1 MIDEDAEGLKVHN
14 KLIMAET
21 RAQRD
26 QEGSQTR
33 SGSKRPPLPLPSS
46 KKRNQIKKKAKPSNK
61 DVAEAKKQ
69 TAAKEA
75 AKDQPVTIKTEPPPK
90 RRMWTD
96 EEDLALC
103 KAYVNITTDPSIGTK
118 QKGDAFWMRIQ
129 KKLYELYG
137 SDAEVVATGKQ
148 WNYKSVESRFK
159 ALGKAVQSFN
169 GYYKAVVKNDES
181 GWTEQ
186 MHIDAACELFLHTEG
201 KPFKFPLCARVLHG
215 CPKFKPTNDPIVLD
229 EDDAEAKPA
238 SASVANPIA
247 TIQGKGLP
255 TPMGTKKAMAQKGVD
270 VDSMATSSAHTDA
283 VLKVAT
289 ATEHL
294 NKSFDMKTKIDSM
307 HKSVESYIK
316 LGMTAK
322 AHHLLEEIE
331 LLTSEISKKEESVAE
346 DDEEEDVPNNIALDE
361 TLGLMANGTYRSLTD
376 DALDDGDDGSLGL
389 QQELELQPR
398 NKQATE
404 STDSEDSSNHS
415 QASSTAEG
423 KAKQMAKQAKN
434 MTGV

>member
-1 MIDEDAEGLKVHN
+1 
-14 KLIMAET
+14 MAET

-33 SGSKRPPLPLPSS
+33 SGSKRPGLPLASS
-46 KKRNQIKKKAKPSNK
+46 KQRNQNKKKSKVTGREVSH
-61 DVAEAKKQ
+61 AKKQ
-69 TAAKEA
+69 TASKEA
-75 AKDQPVTIKTEPPPK
+75 SKDPPVVVKTEPTPK

-118 QKGDAFWMRIQ
+118 QKGDAFWMRVQ
-129 KKLYELYG
+129 KKLYELYE

-159 ALGKAVQSFN
+159 SLGKAVQSFN

-229 EDDAEAKPA
+229 EEENEGKEAEASNDK
-238 SASVANPIA
+238 NPIA
-247 TIQGKGLP
+247 SIQGKGLP
-255 TPMGTKKAMAQKGVD
+255 MPTGTKKAMAQKGFD
-270 VDSMATSSAHTDA
+270 VDSMATSAAHTNA

-294 NKSFDMKTKIDSM
+294 NRSFDMKTKIDSM
-307 HKSVESYIK
+307 HKSVESCIK
-316 LGMTAK
+316 LGMTTK
-322 AHHLLEEIE
+322 AQNALEEIE
-331 LLTSEISKKEESVAE
+331 FLTSELSREKEPEQ
-346 DDEEEDVPNNIALDE
+346 EEKNVPTSTQLDE
-361 TLGLMANGTYRSLTD
+361 TLGMLPDGTFRSVID
-376 DALDDGDDGSLGL
+376 DALDDGDDGDDDDDG
-389 QQELELQPR
+389 ELNLAPPPEVEARKPP
-398 NKQATE
+398 TE
-404 STDSEDSSNHS
+404 STDSDDESSNHS

-423 KAKQMAKQAKN
+423 KAKKLAKQAKN